1 VRRGPLAAA
10 AVTLGLL
17 VVPAAADAAVDPA
30 CTGWSAKTLASG
42 LGSLENVEFDGQG
55 GLILS
60 ASDHNAVERLGRD
73 GKVRTLVANVT
84 SPGGLRVRAGVLYFN
99 TGDSL
104 ATGALGRRDATL
116 ESLDLKSGRH
126 TVVASGLPMANGLVF
141 LPNGDALISR
151 DVGGAPAITVIP
163 KGDPAHS
170 RGWAQTDDSNGMAVD
185 PTGKFVYVNQTF
197 KHDSPVL
204 RIPIADPSRIEVIAR
219 VGEAK
224 GLDDMTI
231 DRAGVLY
238 LAANGTGEVLRLD
251 PRSGAS
257 CTIAGGFRNTSAVK
271 FGCGPGWPSS
281 HLFVVGF
288 DGVVRELTP
297 PSGTAAAH
305 GDCSGRLPPAQA
317 AKKKKRRC
325 SKPKHHK
332 AGTKHFLR
340 RCAKRHKHHRHG

>member
-1 VRRGPLAAA
+1 MRRGPFAAA
-10 AVTLGLL
+10 VVTLGLL
-17 VVPAAADAAVDPA
+17 VVPAAASAAVDPA

-42 LGSLENVEFDGQG
+42 LGSLENIEFDGQG

-60 ASDHNAVERLGRD
+60 ASDQKAVERLGRD
-73 GKVRTLVANVT
+73 GKIRTLVSNVT

-99 TGDSL
+99 TGDAIANGVLDKRVS
-104 ATGALGRRDATL
+104 TIET
-116 ESLDLKSGRH
+116 LDLKTGH
-126 TVVASGLPMANGLVF
+126 HATYADGLPMANGLVF

-151 DVGGAPAITVIP
+151 DFGGAPAITVVP
-163 KGDPAHS
+163 KGDRAHP

-185 PTGKFVYVNQTF
+185 PTRTWVYTVQTF
-197 KHDSPVL
+197 RHDSPVL
-204 RIPIADPSRIEVIAR
+204 RIRIADPRQIEVVAH

-238 LAANGTGEVLRLD
+238 LAANGTGEVIRLD
-251 PRSGAS
+251 PRSGTF

-271 FGCGPGWPSS
+271 FGCGPGWPSN

-297 PSGTAAAH
+297 PSGTAPAT
-305 GDCSGRLPPAQA
+305 GDCAGRLPPAAA

-340 RCAKRHKHHRHG
+340 RCAKRHKRHRHG

>member
-1 VRRGPLAAA
+1 MRWGLVAAA
-10 AVTLGLL
+10 AVLAGLL
-17 VVPAAADAAVDPA
+17 VAPAAAGAAVDP
-30 CTGWSAKTLASG
+30 CSGWSARTIASG
-42 LGSLENVEFDGQG
+42 LGSLENIEFDGQG

-60 ASDHNAVERLGRD
+60 ASDENAVERLGRD
-73 GKVRTLVANVT
+73 GSIKKLIENVA
-84 SPGGLRVRAGVLYFN
+84 SPGGLRVRSGVLYFN
-99 TGDSL
+99 TGDAIANGVL
-104 ATGALGRRDATL
+104 DKRDSTL
-116 ESLDLKSGRH
+116 ETLDLKTGRH
-126 TVVASGLPMANGLVF
+126 AVYAGGLPMANGLVF
-141 LPNGDALISR
+141 LPNGDVLISR
-151 DVGGAPAITVIP
+151 DFGGAPAITVIP
-163 KGDPAHS
+163 KGDRAHA

-204 RIPIADPSRIEVIAR
+204 RIPIADPSRIDVIAR

-305 GDCSGRLPPAQA
+305 GDCSGRLPPAPA

-332 AGTKHFLR
+332 AGTKHYLR
-340 RCAKRHKHHRHG
+340 RCTKRHKHHRHG